1 MGSSTR
7 VSAECACL
15 PVYGIQTGDVS
26 RSPDLANSGRGLLIV
41 IDAEHKT
48 IETDPISDEL
58 GNTSRPMTP
67 AIETALTEY
76 YHEFRRYLA
85 RRVGDTTTAEDI
97 LQTFCVR
104 VITSRTV
111 LRNSESVVA
120 WLYTVLRS
128 VLTDHYRSEAA
139 RRRRK
144 DSYVQ
149 DQMVLGEDHID
160 LTHEKTACS
169 CLRQLVPALR
179 PDYAEILERID
190 LSDEPREQ
198 AAADLGITPSN
209 ARVRLHRARQ
219 ALRVSLAAFCT
230 DCSEGRFD
238 DCTCE
243 SMHNDK
249 SCSL

>member
-1 MGSSTR
+1 MFPDRPILPTR
-7 VSAECACL
+7 AEVLSMTVA
-15 PVYGIQTGDVS
+15 
-26 RSPDLANSGRGLLIV
+26 A
-41 IDAEHKT
+41 HKT
-48 IETDPISDEL
+48 IETDPLSDEL

-67 AIETALTEY
+67 EIEMALTDY
-76 YHEFRRYLA
+76 YHEFRRYLV
-85 RRVGDTTTAEDI
+85 RRVGDSVTAEDV

-104 VITSRTV
+104 VINSGTV

-144 DSYVQ
+144 DSYMQ
-149 DQMVLGEDHID
+149 DQMVLGDGQVD
-160 LTHEKTACS
+160 LANEKGVCS
-169 CLRQLVPALR
+169 CLRELVPGLR

-190 LSDEPREQ
+190 LSDEPRER

-219 ALRVSLAAFCT
+219 TLRVSLAAFCT

-243 SMHNDK
+243 SMRNGK